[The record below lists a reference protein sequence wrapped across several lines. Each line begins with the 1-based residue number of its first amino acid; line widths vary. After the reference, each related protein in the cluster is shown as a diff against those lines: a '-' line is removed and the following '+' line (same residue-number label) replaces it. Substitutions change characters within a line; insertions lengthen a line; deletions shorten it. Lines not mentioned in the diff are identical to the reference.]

1 MNPSEILEY
10 KSLTNVIN
18 QINYIIMVSWK
29 ITFPVYYFLRV
40 RQTQIQMG
48 TVLESP
54 LIVAKVVKQEFSNN
68 KHNQLIRALTRAL
81 VEDGGSFGNLRGRQ
95 HPMMYLVVLQ
105 YTKASSALVYGR
117 AIIDVPRSARIFLQ
131 ALRYI
136 RKSLRNRRL
145 KPNEVI
151 FVDTREFVQKAPT
164 EAKKFLLL
172 KTDAW
177 WRYRRVQHTKLKYST
192 TLTDLLQTG
201 CSINILLSQNPNT
214 QTKKEFNTRIRKAA
228 RFCGAYYIDSRWL
241 PGIITNCKQTSRSV
255 RRMRLLS
262 KNLRVAPTK
271 PFPNFSRKVASKFT
285 REFSRL
291 CRIFAGI
298 QDMQLKHQKP
308 LLVVFFNLHS
318 SRAALKECERLGI
331 KTIAFLNTNED
342 PTNIT
347 FPIPINTSSVKTHQL
362 ALDLIIRTLE
372 KKNNLD

>member
-18 QINYIIMVSWK
+18 QINYITTAPRK
-29 ITFPVYYFLRV
+29 ITFPVYHSLRV

-48 TVLESP
+48 TALESP
-54 LIVAKVVKQEFSNN
+54 LTAAEVVKQELSNGE
-68 KHNQLIRALTRAL
+68 HNQLIRALTRAL
-81 VEDGGSFGNLRGRQ
+81 VESGGSLGNLRGRQ
-95 HPMMYLVVLQ
+95 HPMMYPAVLQ
-105 YTKASSALVYGR
+105 YTKASSASTHGR
-117 AIIDVPRSARIFLQ
+117 AIIDVPRSARIFSQ

-136 RKSLRNRRL
+136 RKSLRNGRL
-145 KPNEVI
+145 APNEVI
-151 FVDTREFVQKAPT
+151 FVDTREFVPKAPT
-164 EAKKFLLL
+164 EANKFPPL

-177 WRYRRVQHTKLKYST
+177 WRYRRAQYTKPKHPA
-192 TLTDLLQTG
+192 TLADLLQTG
-201 CSINILLSQNPNT
+201 RSTDILLSQNPNT

-228 RFCGAYYIDSRWL
+228 RSCGAYYIDSRWL
-241 PGIITNCKQTSRSV
+241 PGIITNCKQTSGSV

-291 CRIFAGI
+291 RRIFAGI

-308 LLVVFFNLHS
+308 SLVVFFSLHS

-331 KTIAFLNTNED
+331 KTIAFLNTDED

-347 FPIPINTSSVKTHQL
+347 FPIPINTSSLETHQL
-362 ALDLIIRTLE
+362 ALDLITHTLKGE
-372 KKNNLD
+372 NNLD